1 MEEMTMKG
9 YKGFDS
15 SMKCRDMQ
23 YKIGE
28 TFTHE
33 GTVSLCNSG
42 LHFCEHPL
50 DVLSYYKPND
60 GSIYAEVSGDNVSD
74 KTDGD
79 SKRVAKSLTVKAKI
93 EIPALVKAAISF
105 VFEKVSA
112 TTGNSAHS
120 ATTGNSAHSATT
132 GNCAHSASTGDCA
145 HSATTG
151 YFAHSATTG
160 DCAHSA
166 TTGYSA
172 HSATTGDCAHS
183 ATTGNYAHSA
193 TTGNYAHSATTGYYA
208 HSATTGNSAH
218 SATTGKSAH
227 SAVKGEQ
234 CIAASF
240 GMEGQA
246 KGSIGNWLVL
256 AEWVNGKIKAMGIA
270 HIDGNKIKADV
281 FYVLKNGKF
290 VEAS

>member
-1 MEEMTMKG
+1 
-9 YKGFDS
+9 
-15 SMKCRDMQ
+15 
-23 YKIGE
+23 
-28 TFTHE
+28 
-33 GTVSLCNSG
+33 

-120 ATTGNSAHSATT
+120 ATTG
-132 GNCAHSASTGDCA
+132 
-145 HSATTG
+145 
-151 YFAHSATTG
+151 
-160 DCAHSA
+160 
-166 TTGYSA
+166 YSA

-193 TTGNYAHSATTGYYA
+193 TTGNYAHSATTGYYAHSATTGYYAHSATTGDCA